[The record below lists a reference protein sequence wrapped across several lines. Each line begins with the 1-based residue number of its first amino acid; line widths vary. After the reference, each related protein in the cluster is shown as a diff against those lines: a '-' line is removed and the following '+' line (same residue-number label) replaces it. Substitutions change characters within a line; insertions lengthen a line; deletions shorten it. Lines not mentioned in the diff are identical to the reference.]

1 MLNAFQGKSYKLG
14 AIRVKKDKKF
24 IIGVKIENVEI
35 RGRFSKLM
43 KLIHVFV
50 SFSKK

>member
-1 MLNAFQGKSYKLG
+1 MLDAFQGKSYKLFKG

-43 KLIHVFV
+43 KLILVFCV
-50 SFSKK
+50 IF